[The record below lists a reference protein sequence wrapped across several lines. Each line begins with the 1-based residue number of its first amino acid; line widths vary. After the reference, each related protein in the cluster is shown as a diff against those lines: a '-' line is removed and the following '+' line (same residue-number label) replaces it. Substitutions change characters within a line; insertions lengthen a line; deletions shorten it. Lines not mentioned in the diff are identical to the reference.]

1 MESSSSDSERYQ
13 FGRKAS
19 KIELP
24 EGEINPSG
32 AGYEIFVGSFADSNG
47 DGIGDL
53 NGIIAHLDYLSSLG
67 VTYLWLTPIYPSST
81 YHHYDVKD
89 YFSVA
94 PEFGTIEDFS
104 RLCVEAKKRGMLVVL
119 DMVLNHAS
127 IKGEW
132 FNAALDDFV
141 TDYSGPDS
149 YKNDFVFYSSLPS
162 SSVSRFYTVSH
173 KGKTVYY
180 EANFDSNMPE
190 FKLSDPGC
198 KKKQRQIL
206 DFWLDSGASGFRFD
220 GVYYYFYKNN
230 TQNVSYLQEI
240 NDYVLSKKR
249 DAYMVGEV
257 WPNNFSAND
266 IKTYSSS
273 GMTLFNFMNSVTGGS
288 SWVSY
293 ATSVNKVGVVFSD
306 INYVQSKQ
314 EKGTQPVFFLSNHDQ
329 DRLRGYFSKYKDEEE
344 RLLKRKLA
352 ASYCLLT
359 PGTPFL
365 YYGEEIDLGGVR
377 GSSNT
382 DANRRLPFLWKGEGD
397 EARCNEPL
405 GADYSGDQP
414 SAGALEQIEDPS
426 SLTSHYKAL
435 LALRAKYPCIQNG
448 QYSRVSGLK
457 GEDGNRIQKIGMGK
471 IEYQGEVFFLVHN
484 ESASPLA
491 LSLPALE
498 SGGYEILDGV
508 SPDGKAPEIVSG
520 LLSLGGCASV
530 LLKQTNP

>member
-162 SSVSRFYTVSH
+162 SS
-173 KGKTVYY
+173 
-180 EANFDSNMPE
+180 
-190 FKLSDPGC
+190 
-198 KKKQRQIL
+198 
-206 DFWLDSGASGFRFD
+206 
-220 GVYYYFYKNN
+220 
-230 TQNVSYLQEI
+230 
-240 NDYVLSKKR
+240 
-249 DAYMVGEV
+249 
-257 WPNNFSAND
+257 
-266 IKTYSSS
+266 
-273 GMTLFNFMNSVTGGS
+273 
-288 SWVSY
+288 
-293 ATSVNKVGVVFSD
+293 
-306 INYVQSKQ
+306 
-314 EKGTQPVFFLSNHDQ
+314 
-329 DRLRGYFSKYKDEEE
+329 
-344 RLLKRKLA
+344 
-352 ASYCLLT
+352 
-359 PGTPFL
+359 
-365 YYGEEIDLGGVR
+365 
-377 GSSNT
+377 
-382 DANRRLPFLWKGEGD
+382 
-397 EARCNEPL
+397 
-405 GADYSGDQP
+405 
-414 SAGALEQIEDPS
+414 
-426 SLTSHYKAL
+426 
-435 LALRAKYPCIQNG
+435 
-448 QYSRVSGLK
+448 
-457 GEDGNRIQKIGMGK
+457 
-471 IEYQGEVFFLVHN
+471 
-484 ESASPLA
+484 
-491 LSLPALE
+491 
-498 SGGYEILDGV
+498 
-508 SPDGKAPEIVSG
+508 
-520 LLSLGGCASV
+520 
-530 LLKQTNP
+530 